1 MLAAASVLLRRKQ
14 CATVSA
20 PSFCFT
26 SAAACNT
33 AIGEDGIAVIS
44 AMKSRDSQ
52 PAKAMPGDNQP
63 LQAREAEQILAPGID
78 VGLDKP
84 EPATSWTALRGY
96 MKVGQHERF
105 HTLAWYLAIILAIVA
120 VGVILG
126 IQML

>member
-1 MLAAASVLLRRKQ
+1 
-14 CATVSA
+14 
-20 PSFCFT
+20 
-26 SAAACNT
+26 
-33 AIGEDGIAVIS
+33 VIT
-44 AMKSRDSQ
+44 AMKSNESQ

-63 LQAREAEQILAPGID
+63 LQAREAEQIIAPGID

-120 VGVILG
+120 LGVILG
-126 IQML
+126 IEML

>member
-1 MLAAASVLLRRKQ
+1 MI
-14 CATVSA
+14 T
-20 PSFCFT
+20 
-26 SAAACNT
+26 
-33 AIGEDGIAVIS
+33 
-44 AMKSRDSQ
+44 AMKSNESQ

-63 LQAREAEQILAPGID
+63 LQAREAEQIIAPGID

-120 VGVILG
+120 LGVILG
-126 IQML
+126 IEML